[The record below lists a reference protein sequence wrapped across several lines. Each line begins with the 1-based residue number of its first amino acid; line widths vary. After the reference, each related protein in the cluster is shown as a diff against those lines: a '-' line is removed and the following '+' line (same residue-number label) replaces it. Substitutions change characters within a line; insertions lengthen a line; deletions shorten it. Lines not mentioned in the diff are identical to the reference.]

1 MSIPRSVAP
10 LIAAFMPRW
19 SLRQVD
25 RVAVA
30 APPERAYALARG
42 LDMSRVGAV
51 RALFALRVLPDRIAA
66 GAGRRSNP
74 APSSLR
80 IDDIVRPGSGFLL
93 LAEAPGREVVVGS
106 VGTFWRPNI
115 AYAAVT
121 PANFTAF
128 EEAGFGKLAWNIRV
142 DPRDDGGSWIT
153 VELRVGATDAASLAR
168 FRRYWKLVGPF
179 SHAIRRAMLRMLRR
193 ELGAAPPD
201 DRRALPGDEAL
212 PEARFQR
219 THAVTI
225 EAPADHVWPWLVQM
239 GARRAGWYS
248 FDTLDN
254 DGMPSATAI
263 NPGLQRIAVGD
274 VIPALPRGPDGFV
287 VLRVEAE
294 RVLVLGDP
302 SLLER
307 ARPAGAP
314 PWRTSWAFVL
324 EPIGPAATRLVVRAR
339 ADYAPRP
346 GMLFTRVL
354 MGAAHEVME
363 RRQLR
368 NLRRRAEEMA

>member
-1 MSIPRSVAP
+1 VAP
-10 LIAAFMPRW
+10 LIAAFMPRC

-30 APPERAYALARG
+30 APPEHAYALARG
-42 LDMSRVGAV
+42 LDMGRVGAV
-51 RALFALRVLPDRIAA
+51 RALFALRVLPDRITARA
-66 GAGRRSNP
+66 RRRPRP
-74 APSSLR
+74 APLSLR
-80 IDDIVRPGSGFLL
+80 IDDITRAGTGFML

-106 VGTFWRPNI
+106 AGKFWRPTI
-115 AYAAVT
+115 AYAPVT
-121 PANFTAF
+121 PATFAAF
-128 EEAGFGKLAWNIRV
+128 EEAGFGKLAWCIRV
-142 DPRDDGGSWIT
+142 DPRDVGGSWIA

-168 FRRYWKLVGPF
+168 FRRYWRLVGPF
-179 SHAIRRAMLRMLRR
+179 SHAIRRAMLRALRR
-193 ELGAAPPD
+193 ELGGVVED
-201 DRRALPGDEAL
+201 DRRALPGDDLL
-212 PEARFQR
+212 PEAGFQR

-248 FDTLDN
+248 FDALDN

-287 VLRVEAE
+287 VLRVEDE
-294 RVLVLGDP
+294 RLLVLGDP
-302 SLLER
+302 SLLDGVRR
-307 ARPAGAP
+307 AEGP

-324 EPIGPAATRLVVRAR
+324 EPIGPAATRLLVRAR
-339 ADYAPRP
+339 ADYPPRP
-346 GMLFTRVL
+346 GLLFTRVL

-368 NLRRRAEEMA
+368 NLRRRAETMA